1 MNIKTLFINLLAFG
15 TLLSSILTITAKN
28 PVISVIFLIST
39 FVSAA
44 GYLILIGIQ
53 FLGLSYIVIYVGAIA
68 VLFLFV
74 IMMINIKLTDILETG
89 SQYTKNLPI
98 AIIIGSVF
106 FFIIFT
112 IVPLNLY
119 NVPSLSISPS
129 LFISATSTS
138 ASTPNEGLNLLQGV
152 LNNLNHLFLD
162 LNSYYNS
169 IATDSNPSFI
179 NIIRDGLGWLEV
191 REINNFANVTSV
203 DYSSSVSNSTTAIN
217 DLFVLDFQQIEVL
230 GHTLYTYAS
239 ILFLLLSFILL
250 LAMFATIVISN

>member
-106 FFIIFT
+106 LFIIFT
-112 IVPLNLY
+112 IVPLNIY
-119 NVPSLSISPS
+119 NVPSLSLQLIILALCNYL
-129 LFISATSTS
+129 LFRDKKD
-138 ASTPNEGLNLLQGV
+138 LLM
-152 LNNLNHLFLD
+152 
-162 LNSYYNS
+162 
-169 IATDSNPSFI
+169 
-179 NIIRDGLGWLEV
+179 LE
-191 REINNFANVTSV
+191 E
-203 DYSSSVSNSTTAIN
+203 Y
-217 DLFVLDFQQIEVL
+217 
-230 GHTLYTYAS
+230 
-239 ILFLLLSFILL
+239 
-250 LAMFATIVISN
+250 